1 MGMHTFDI
9 IFGALVLLFVFFG
22 IRRGFIEE
30 VMRLAAVVIGFLG
43 ALAFY
48 RHLTPKLSFLSLPA
62 HLATIGSF
70 LIIFFCIAIVIV
82 LIGKFLKSMVKLTMM
97 GWLDRLCG
105 ACLGGLKAFF
115 VGWIF
120 VTIVSSIPIPAF
132 HQFFKDS
139 RTYAFFV
146 AISPALKSQVLTRTA
161 SSKKAFS
168 AIDSL
173 KEFWKK
179 TTAVELKPD
188 SSDGKEPRRRHAA
201 PAKEKKR

>member
-1 MGMHTFDI
+1 MGMHAFDI
-9 IFGALVLLFVFFG
+9 IFGAIVLALVFFG

-62 HLATIGSF
+62 HFATILSF
-70 LIIFFCIAIVIV
+70 LVIFFCIAFAIV
-82 LIGKFLKSMVKLTMM
+82 LIGKFIKKVVKLTMM

-105 ACLGGLKAFF
+105 ACIGGLKAFF

-120 VTIVSSIPIPAF
+120 VTIVSSVPIPVF

-139 RTYAFFV
+139 KTYAFFV

-179 TTAVELKPD
+179 TTAVQLKAD
-188 SSDGKEPRRRHAA
+188 SSDGKEPKKHHTA
-201 PAKEKKR
+201 PIKEKKR